1 MSNNEKS
8 LKTQLKIPLRP
19 PPVIIPITP
28 QRSSQLLSQQ
38 NKQNNITNIKKA
50 REPVFDWS
58 IKK

>member
-8 LKTQLKIPLRP
+8 LKIPLKP

-28 QRSSQLLSQQ
+28 QKSIQLLNQQ

-50 REPVFDWS
+50 KEPVFDWS

>member
-8 LKTQLKIPLRP
+8 LKTQLKIPLKP

-28 QRSSQLLSQQ
+28 QKSIQLLNQQ
-38 NKQNNITNIKKA
+38 NKQNNIKKA
-50 REPVFDWS
+50 KEPVFDWS